1 MPDNPD
7 ESAFQTPQ
15 GLGRAAFH
23 AMGTTVSL
31 FAPTGALPEARRVT
45 CALFD
50 KWERT
55 LSRFRPES
63 ELSRLN
69 ASAGL
74 RVAVSPLLLTTL
86 LKALD
91 AARATR
97 GVFDPT
103 ILQRMIEIG
112 YDRDF
117 AALPSRLPAA
127 PAGRRS
133 RTSAW
138 REIVVDEERRLVRL
152 PAGVGLDFGGIAKG
166 LAVDAALDQ
175 LVEMGATPALV
186 NAGGDLAVYGAPPDL
201 PAWPIVAPG
210 RNERWVIGLER
221 GALATSGLERRHWM
235 QGNQSRHHLIDPA
248 TGEPSA
254 SGLWSVTVVA
264 GACAQAEVAAKTA
277 LILGAKRG
285 ARFIETT
292 RLGALLVE
300 RSGAWNAVGAW
311 PSAGMRPLEAHPSGE
326 SGVTDGTSEPEVI

>member
-1 MPDNPD
+1 MPEHPD
-7 ESAFQTPQ
+7 EQAFQTPR

-31 FAPTGALPEARRVT
+31 FAPTDALSAARRMT

-50 KWERT
+50 EWERA

-74 RVAVSPLLLTTL
+74 PVAISPLLLTTL

-117 AALPSRLPAA
+117 VALPARLPAA
-127 PAGRRS
+127 PAGRRG
-133 RTSAW
+133 RTGAW
-138 REIVVDEERRLVRL
+138 REIEVDEERRMVRL

-175 LVEMGATPALV
+175 LVENGITPALV
-186 NAGGDLAVYGAPPDL
+186 NAGGDLAAHGLPPDL
-201 PAWPIVAPG
+201 PSWPIIAPG
-210 RNERWVIGLER
+210 RDERWVIGLER

-235 QGNQSRHHLIDPA
+235 QGDQSRHHLIDPA
-248 TGEPSA
+248 TGDPSA
-254 SGLWSVTVVA
+254 SGLWSVTAVA

-285 ARFIETT
+285 ARFIETA

-300 RSGAWNAVGAW
+300 RSGAWSAVGAW
-311 PSAGMRPLEAHPSGE
+311 PSAGMRPLAAHATGAA
-326 SGVTDGTSEPEVI
+326 GATSEPEVIE